1 VLFWENIMALLNLF
15 RRVSN
20 VSAHAASGSLAPS
33 ASIRAK
39 ESAPVQPG
47 SCRLE
52 AGQAITMRARQA
64 GQLRVVQGRLWITF
78 SNAAQDAR
86 VRAGDHFLLPGQSLA
101 VSAGETV
108 VMESWAVGQP
118 VPAWVCWEP
127 APVPRLMPVF
137 FSARRAGHG
146 MFLLSQ

>member
-1 VLFWENIMALLNLF
+1 MALLNLF
-15 RRVSN
+15 RRVSD
-20 VSAHAASGSLAPS
+20 VSFQS
-33 ASIRAK
+33 
-39 ESAPVQPG
+39 G

-86 VRAGDHFLLPGQSLA
+86 VQAGDHFLLPGQSLA
-101 VSAGETV
+101 LAAGQTV
-108 VMESWAVGQP
+108 VMEPWAVGQP
-118 VPAWVCWEP
+118 ALAWVGWEP

-137 FSARRAGHG
+137 RSARKSINS
-146 MFLLSQ
+146 MFVLSP